1 MDNNTTVCFG
11 CGAKSIFRHHDKG
24 WCSSVTF
31 MGMYNQF
38 GRCAVKKI
46 DSPELKS
53 YEKNFKG
60 EK

>member
-1 MDNNTTVCFG
+1 MNDTKC
-11 CGAKSIFRHHDKG
+11 CKCKLKSIFRQGGRG

-38 GRCAVKKI
+38 GRCSVKKI
-46 DSPELKS
+46 DSPELKK
-53 YEKNFKG
+53 YELNFKG